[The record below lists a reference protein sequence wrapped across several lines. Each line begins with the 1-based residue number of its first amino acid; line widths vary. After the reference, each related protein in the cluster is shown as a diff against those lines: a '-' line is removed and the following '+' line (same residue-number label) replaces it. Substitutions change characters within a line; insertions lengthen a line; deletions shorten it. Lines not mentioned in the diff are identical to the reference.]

1 MAWPYYLGAT
11 GATTAHLAWQLGTA
25 DLNDPKNL
33 AARFEANTWLGG
45 VIFASAV
52 AGRLLA

>member
-11 GATTAHLAWQLGTA
+11 GATMAHLAWQLGTA
-25 DLNDPKNL
+25 DLNDPQNL
-33 AARFEANTWLGG
+33 AARFEANTYLGG